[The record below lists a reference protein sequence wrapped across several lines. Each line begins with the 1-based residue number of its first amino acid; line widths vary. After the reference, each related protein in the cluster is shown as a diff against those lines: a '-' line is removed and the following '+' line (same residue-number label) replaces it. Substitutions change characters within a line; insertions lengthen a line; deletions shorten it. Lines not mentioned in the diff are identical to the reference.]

1 MVKSEWRTQFNIL
14 LLYCVLCPF
23 IMPSLLVGQYWE
35 DIGRILGEVLP
46 EVATD
51 GLYKSGQLTLD
62 IPTFGRQIGHK
73 VPSKWGWR

>member
-1 MVKSEWRTQFNIL
+1 
-14 LLYCVLCPF
+14 
-23 IMPSLLVGQYWE
+23 MPSLLVGQYWEDIGRILGGYWE